1 MQLPRDERLKLA
13 VTKYLRSQANVDGFK
28 AFMAWIQSELQARDE
43 ENRLTGFENTTSE
56 ALCLARFIQIVA
68 ACQAPEVDRDEVKE
82 SGAESR
88 SAALCM

>member
-13 VTKYLRSQANVDGFK
+13 VTKYLRSQANVDGFQ
-28 AFMAWIQSELQARDE
+28 AFMQWVRLELQEKDE
-43 ENRLTGFENTTSE
+43 QNRMTGFENTTSE
-56 ALCLARFIQIVA
+56 ALCLAQFIQIVA
-68 ACQAPEVDRDEVKE
+68 ACQAPEVDRDTNIS